1 MKKLVALVVV
11 VAGVVAA
18 ALGGSTLAGAQG
30 PTELTPAQRPA
41 PTSVSLRVT
50 PGVERR
56 FPWRFVARGRV
67 NLPQNPPGLV
77 CPPGRTAAEAPYY
90 CIPVPR
96 ERLCD
101 GARVAIRYKTGKR
114 LAVTI
119 SLRRVRAR
127 LGGTQARPFCR
138 FRSAIT
144 FRAPQRIRRDGRLK
158 VQARFLGNKY
168 FKAKSARNRFVRVRG
183 RGRG

>member
-1 MKKLVALVVV
+1 MKKLVSLVVL
-11 VAGVVAA
+11 VAGVVVAS
-18 ALGGSTLAGAQG
+18 LGGSTLAGAQNP
-30 PTELTPAQRPA
+30 PTELTPAERPS
-41 PTSVSLRVT
+41 PRSVSLVVT
-50 PGVERR
+50 PRTERR

-77 CPPGRTAAEAPYY
+77 CPPGRQGPYY

-96 ERLCD
+96 EKLCD

-138 FRSAIT
+138 YRSAIT
-144 FRAPQRIRRDGRLK
+144 LRAPRRIRRDGRLK

-168 FKAKSARNRFVRVRG
+168 FKAKSARNKFVRVRG